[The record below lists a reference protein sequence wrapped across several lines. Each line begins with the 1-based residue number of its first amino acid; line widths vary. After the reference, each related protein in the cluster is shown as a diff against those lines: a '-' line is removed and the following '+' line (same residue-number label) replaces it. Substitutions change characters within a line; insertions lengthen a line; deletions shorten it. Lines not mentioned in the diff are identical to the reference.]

1 MTTFPRTAPTPPF
14 QPLRQLA
21 RRMSLPRITVRPT
34 RARRHRTLAHPP
46 PAHLDLWD
54 IDHTELRTA
63 LDESWH

>member
-1 MTTFPRTAPTPPF
+1 MTTFPRPARTTILQPP
-14 QPLRQLA
+14 RQLA
-21 RRMSLPRITVRPT
+21 RRVSLPRIIVRPT

-46 PAHLDLWD
+46 PAHVHLWE